1 MIERQP
7 ETIERTEETTREV
20 GKLVL
25 DVIQT
30 RRSIRE
36 GFIDRPVPNDVIT
49 EIIRGGLTAPSSK
62 NAQPWRI
69 HVVHRSELLDGI
81 ASDVQNAKDAKN
93 YVPIDPAT
101 GEKRQWSSTVAESAK
116 VLSEIGVGLFVENF
130 GAFSGGRRN
139 VVANSNSEL
148 RRDAVTGYGL
158 EVIGIGAMVQN
169 MWLSAHAQGLS
180 GVFMGDVGVAEKE
193 IQERL
198 GFSGDLVGV
207 LALGYTEQLPYDKQL
222 RTDTV
227 VFHTTG
233 EEGI

>member
-7 ETIERTEETTREV
+7 ETIERTEETKREV

-49 EIIRGGLTAPSSK
+49 EIIRSGLTAPSSK

-69 HVVHRSELLDGI
+69 HVVHRSEILDCI
-81 ASDVQNAKDAKN
+81 ADHVQSAKDAN
-93 YVPIDPAT
+93 RYTPIDPVT
-101 GEKRQWSSTVAESAK
+101 GLPRQWSSTVAESAQ
-116 VLSEIGVGLFVENF
+116 VLREVGVGLFVENI

-139 VVANSNSEL
+139 VADTQEAFRNS
-148 RRDAVTGYGL
+148 AITGYSFEMIGL
-158 EVIGIGAMVQN
+158 GAMVQN
-169 MWLSAHAQGLS
+169 MWLSAHAQGLG

-193 IQERL
+193 VQEQL
-198 GFSGDLVGV
+198 GFNGDLVGV
-207 LALGYTEQLPYDKQL
+207 LALGFTEQLPYDKQL
-222 RTDTV
+222 RDDTV

>member
-1 MIERQP
+1 MTERLP

-49 EIIRGGLTAPSSK
+49 EIIRSGLTAPSSK
-62 NAQPWRI
+62 NAQPWRV
-69 HVVHRSELLDGI
+69 HVVHRSETLDEI
-81 ASDVQNAKDAKN
+81 ADYVQTAKDAN
-93 YVPIDPAT
+93 RYTPIDPST
-101 GEKRQWSSTVAESAK
+101 GTPRQWASTVAESAQ
-116 VLSEIGVGLFVENF
+116 VLREVGVGLFVENV
-130 GAFSGGRRN
+130 GPFSGGRRN
-139 VVANSNSEL
+139 VADTQEAFRSS
-148 RRDAVTGYGL
+148 AIAGYSFEMIGL
-158 EVIGIGAMVQN
+158 GAMVQN
-169 MWLSAHAQGLS
+169 MWLSAHAQGLG
-180 GVFMGDVGVAEKE
+180 GVFMGDVGVAEKA

-198 GFSGDLVGV
+198 SFKGDVVGV

>member
-7 ETIERTEETTREV
+7 ETIELTEDSAREV

-36 GFIDRPVPNDVIT
+36 GFLDKPVPNDVIT
-49 EIIRGGLTAPSSK
+49 EIIRSGLTAPSSK

-69 HVVHRSELLDGI
+69 HVVHRGEILDDI
-81 ASDVQNAKDAKN
+81 ADYVQTAKDASQ
-93 YVPIDPAT
+93 YVPIDPST
-101 GEKRQWSSTVAESAK
+101 GEPRQWSSTVSESAK
-116 VLSEIGVGLFVENF
+116 VLREVGVGLFIENS
-130 GAFSGGRRN
+130 GAFSGGRHN
-139 VVANSNSEL
+139 VVSSSDPDL
-148 RRDAVTGYGL
+148 RRNAVTGYGL
-158 EVIGIGAMVQN
+158 EVIGLGAMIQN
-169 MWLSAHAQGLS
+169 MWLSAHAQELG
-180 GVFMGDVGVAEKE
+180 GVFMGDVGIAEKD

-198 GFSGDLVGV
+198 RLAGDLVGV

-222 RTDTV
+222 RNDTV